1 MKSDL
6 FSAGIIGVGSYV
18 PGNIITN
25 KDLERIVD
33 TTDEWIL
40 NRTGIRERRIA
51 DDNQAA
57 SDLGTIAANK
67 ALKNA
72 GLTPNDIDLIIVA
85 TITPDMNFPS
95 TACIIQ
101 HNLGAVKAAA
111 FDLEAACSG
120 FLYAL
125 NVASQFIMNGSY
137 ENILVIGTEC
147 MSRITNWKDR
157 KLVYC
162 LETALEQLY

>member
-1 MKSDL
+1 
-6 FSAGIIGVGSYV
+6 
-18 PGNIITN
+18 
-25 KDLERIVD
+25 
-33 TTDEWIL
+33 
-40 NRTGIRERRIA
+40 
-51 DDNQAA
+51 A

-147 MSRITNWKDR
+147 MSRITN
-157 KLVYC
+157 
-162 LETALEQLY
+162 